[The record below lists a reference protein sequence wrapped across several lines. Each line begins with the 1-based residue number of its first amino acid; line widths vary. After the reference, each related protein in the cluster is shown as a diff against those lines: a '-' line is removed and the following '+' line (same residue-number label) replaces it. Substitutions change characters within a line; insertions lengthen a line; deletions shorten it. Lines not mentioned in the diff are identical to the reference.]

1 MPLFETVT
9 EIFVEIIFEGFLVR
23 MFRWIGNRLV
33 ALDEFIFRRKKKK
46 EKTTNLNNEDQ
57 SG

>member
-33 ALDEFIFRRKKKK
+33 ALDNFVFRRKKKK
-46 EKTTNLNNEDQ
+46 IDSTRTNNKDH

>member
-33 ALDEFIFRRKKKK
+33 ALDNFVFRKKKRRPG
-46 EKTTNLNNEDQ
+46 KTNDNK
-57 SG
+57 